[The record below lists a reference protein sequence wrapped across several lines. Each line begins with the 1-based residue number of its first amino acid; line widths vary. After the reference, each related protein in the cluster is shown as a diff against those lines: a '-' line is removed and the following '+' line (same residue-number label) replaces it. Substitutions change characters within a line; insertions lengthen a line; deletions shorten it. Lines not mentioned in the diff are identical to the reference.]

1 VRHEDC
7 LDFVML
13 TRSRLLLS
21 VAVLAAVT
29 SAALG
34 ADRAADGAFPEDYL
48 YSFQP
53 LPEVFESV
61 ANSVT
66 PEKVVLGRV
75 LYFDPRLS
83 KNHDV
88 ACSSCHDLEAFGV
101 DGKSLSLGHRNQE
114 GTRNSPT
121 VYNAAIHVAQFW
133 DGRSPDVEDQSKQP
147 ILNPVEMAMPDE
159 ERVLA
164 TLRSMPAYVDLFEQ
178 AFPGQ
183 TPALTYDTMALA
195 IGAFERGLV
204 TPDPFDSFL
213 RGETEA
219 LSAEQRRGFER
230 YVALGCASCHNGPAL
245 GGGTYEVMGFIEP
258 YPDSSDLGLFE
269 LTKAEEDR
277 MRFKVPGL
285 RNIAKTAP
293 YFHDGAIRELAEAVR
308 LMAKHQLGVVLGEDE
323 EQAILVFLDSL
334 TGELPTD
341 YIAKPP
347 LPEKT
352 DATPRPI
359 PE

>member
-1 VRHEDC
+1 MHA
-7 LDFVML
+7 L
-13 TRSRLLLS
+13 SRLLLS
-21 VAVLAAVT
+21 VTVLAAAVP
-29 SAALG
+29 AALG
-34 ADRAADGAFPEDYL
+34 EDRAADGTLPEDYL
-48 YSFQP
+48 FSFQP
-53 LPEVFESV
+53 LPEVFEAAS
-61 ANSVT
+61 NPRT
-66 PEKVVLGRV
+66 PEKVALGRV

-88 ACSSCHDLEAFGV
+88 ACSSCHDLEGFGV
-101 DGKSLSLGHRNQE
+101 DGKSLSEGHRKQL
-114 GTRNSPT
+114 GTRNAPT

-159 ERVLA
+159 ERVVA
-164 TLRSMPAYVDLFEQ
+164 TLRSMPGYVELFEG

-204 TPDPFDSFL
+204 TPDPFDAFL

-219 LSAEQRRGFER
+219 LSPEQQLGFER
-230 YVALGCASCHNGPAL
+230 YVAVGCASCHNGPAL
-245 GGGTYEVMGFIEP
+245 GGGTYEVLGFVEP
-258 YPDSSDLGLFE
+258 YPDRSDLGLYE
-269 LTKAEEDR
+269 VTMAEDDK

-293 YFHDGAIRELAEAVR
+293 YFHDGAIPELAEAVR
-308 LMAKHQLGVVLGEDE
+308 LMAEHQLGIELAADD
-323 EQAILVFLDSL
+323 EQAILAFLDAL
-334 TGELPTD
+334 TGELPAD
-341 YIAKPP
+341 YIVEPP
-347 LPEKT
+347 LPEST